1 MEVIKEFD
9 FVPDII
15 SIVHHG
21 VFIPKI
27 RISKKE
33 FLQKNKY
40 VILQFGLQTYYKGTD
55 ILVDAVNLL
64 PAEYSENRIVG
75 GVGESY
81 LQELKGKDSNSLI
94 HWKSYFLSNDELY
107 EEINNSD
114 VLVLPYREISQSGV
128 LLLSIYF
135 EKNIICSDLP
145 SFVETIHGDQD
156 NSLDHYF

>member
-64 PAEYSENRIVG
+64 PAEYSEKIETRI
-75 GVGESY
+75 ENLEKHIKY
-81 LQELKGKDSNSLI
+81 IEIQELL
-94 HWKSYFLSNDELY
+94 E
-107 EEINNSD
+107 
-114 VLVLPYREISQSGV
+114 
-128 LLLSIYF
+128 
-135 EKNIICSDLP
+135 
-145 SFVETIHGDQD
+145 SFG
-156 NSLDHYF
+156 